1 MNKDLDYTTKFEGIS
16 EEKMSVS
23 EALDFVNEALLEK
36 GYDPIV
42 YRFMCLQSHY
52 RRQLLFSYESLD
64 NTKQAYDKLKNRI
77 IMELLFIGGL
87 GTSEI
92 LLIVLALLLL
102 FGGKK
107 LPELM
112 RGAGRGIREFK
123 DAVNTASK
131 DIDDEKKPAAK
142 EEKTE

>member
-1 MNKDLDYTTKFEGIS
+1 
-16 EEKMSVS
+16 
-23 EALDFVNEALLEK
+23 
-36 GYDPIV
+36 
-42 YRFMCLQSHY
+42 
-52 RRQLLFSYESLD
+52 
-64 NTKQAYDKLKNRI
+64 
-77 IMELLFIGGL
+77 MELLFIGGL

-123 DAVNTASK
+123 DAVNTAAK
-131 DIDDEKKPAAK
+131 DDDTKPEAK
-142 EEKTE
+142 SEKTEKTE

>member
-1 MNKDLDYTTKFEGIS
+1 
-16 EEKMSVS
+16 
-23 EALDFVNEALLEK
+23 
-36 GYDPIV
+36 
-42 YRFMCLQSHY
+42 
-52 RRQLLFSYESLD
+52 
-64 NTKQAYDKLKNRI
+64 
-77 IMELLFIGGL
+77 MELLFIGGL

-123 DAVNTASK
+123 DAMNTATT
-131 DIDDEKKPAAK
+131 DDDDKKPEAKK
-142 EEKTE
+142 EETKE

>member
-1 MNKDLDYTTKFEGIS
+1 
-16 EEKMSVS
+16 
-23 EALDFVNEALLEK
+23 
-36 GYDPIV
+36 
-42 YRFMCLQSHY
+42 
-52 RRQLLFSYESLD
+52 
-64 NTKQAYDKLKNRI
+64 
-77 IMELLFIGGL
+77 MELLFIGGL

-123 DAVNTASK
+123 DAVNTATK
-131 DIDDEKKPAAK
+131 PEDDKKPESNNEVK
-142 EEKTE
+142 

>member
-1 MNKDLDYTTKFEGIS
+1 
-16 EEKMSVS
+16 
-23 EALDFVNEALLEK
+23 
-36 GYDPIV
+36 
-42 YRFMCLQSHY
+42 
-52 RRQLLFSYESLD
+52 
-64 NTKQAYDKLKNRI
+64 
-77 IMELLFIGGL
+77 MELLFIGGL

-123 DAVNTASK
+123 DAVNNATAPE
-131 DIDDEKKPAAK
+131 DDKKPAAK
-142 EEKTE
+142 DDEKKAE

>member
-1 MNKDLDYTTKFEGIS
+1 
-16 EEKMSVS
+16 
-23 EALDFVNEALLEK
+23 
-36 GYDPIV
+36 
-42 YRFMCLQSHY
+42 
-52 RRQLLFSYESLD
+52 
-64 NTKQAYDKLKNRI
+64 
-77 IMELLFIGGL
+77 MELLFIGGI

-123 DAVNTASK
+123 DAVNTATNPEE
-131 DIDDEKKPAAK
+131 DKKPETKDEANN
-142 EEKTE
+142 